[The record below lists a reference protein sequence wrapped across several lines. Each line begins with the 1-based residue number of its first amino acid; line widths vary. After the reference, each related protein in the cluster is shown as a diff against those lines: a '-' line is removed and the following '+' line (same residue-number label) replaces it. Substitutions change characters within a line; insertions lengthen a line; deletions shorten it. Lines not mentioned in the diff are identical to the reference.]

1 LDQSLRHAG
10 SGGSVCP
17 DPSDKKLP
25 EIAKNFARWI
35 NKNLTVLFVF
45 FFFLNC
51 STLYQLLWSYGIAGV
66 EISLR
71 RSVVSCPVLQQ
82 KAES

>member
-25 EIAKNFARWI
+25 EIAKHFARWI

-45 FFFLNC
+45 FLFKLLYSL
-51 STLYQLLWSYGIAGV
+51 STAV
-66 EISLR
+66 ELR
-71 RSVVSCPVLQQ
+71 DRWG
-82 KAES
+82 